1 MDNFVT
7 NERLEEILGRKHM
20 KALLDDIE
28 FSLTLQNVHWPEY
41 CPALGMKLD
50 YFRRGRGK
58 QCDHSPSFDRLDP
71 KKGYTPEN
79 VRVISYRA
87 NRIKNDASLTELR
100 KVADWLASQTEVDTL

>member
-20 KALLDDIE
+20 KALLDDME

-41 CPALGMKLD
+41 CPALGIKLD

-71 KKGYTPEN
+71 NQGYTPEN
-79 VRVISYRA
+79 TRIISYRA
-87 NRIKNDASLTELR
+87 NRIKNDASLTELW
-100 KVADWLASQTEVDTL
+100 KVADWLASQTEVDN